1 MQGWEG
7 NYFCTLRIMGL
18 HINNDTGSN
27 PVVYT
32 TYSRVH
38 IQHALIA
45 DLRNLTFEPSILTL
59 TDHLA
64 TREVVVHQLS

>member
-1 MQGWEG
+1 VTPSVLGEV
-7 NYFCTLRIMGL
+7 
-18 HINNDTGSN
+18 GSI
-27 PVVYT
+27 PTVGT

-64 TREVVVHQLS
+64 TREVVAHQLIIVGIDTNFI